1 MDSFRLKPNE
11 MMFFIDFNN
20 TLVDYENEYDSN
32 WYYSDQNYM
41 FWFRTQR
48 ARLTKALVEF
58 EKLTGLT
65 PVICVITNAS
75 SNIVDGNNET
85 GIFNDLYMT
94 FLDNPHLSNFN
105 EEQIKNYYDRSCEKY
120 FKYLIYRD
128 NDVFYKI
135 NPFANNL
142 YETYTRVPFDEKALK
157 IRLSPEFKKRESV
170 ERIMSF
176 VDPKRD
182 TCKFILFAGDNI
194 KDDYPMKEIETP
206 EGVSKIFIRP
216 KRAQKVTPEIMREF
230 AEAKGETFSLIDT
243 RSGKRIKLVDPGN
256 FEFLPENEKK
266 KILDYSSGD
275 IILLTQKNN
284 RGLVDGI
291 NEAGKIIAKQKS
303 GGQMGE

>member
-41 FWFRTQR
+41 FGFRTQR

-65 PVICVITNAS
+65 PVICIITNAS

-142 YETYTRVPFDEKALK
+142 YETYTMVPFDEKALK

-243 RSGKRIKLVDPGN
+243 RSGKRMKLVDPGN

>member
-32 WYYSDQNYM
+32 WYYSEQNYM
-41 FWFRTQR
+41 FGFRTQR

-243 RSGKRIKLVDPGN
+243 RSGKRMKLVDPGN